1 MVKKLDK
8 MFIKKLHITQ
18 NIILAITLT
27 ILFVL
32 FSYTYVNSWFKELEN
47 VFVSFKESLVYPAW
61 TLNKTLIGA
70 VLEAMIRKKD
80 IISIVVYD
88 DKGEILGSISKEERI
103 TIFHSIFGLRN
114 KYYESRMYYKGFFVG
129 RLVFEYTY
137 YEPTKFLFVV
147 SLIFITLYLAIFM
160 LLKNLEK
167 NKQLN
172 DLISELNDANNEL
185 ELTLSELEE
194 TQQRVINS
202 EKMAVLGKLIVN
214 IAHDVNTPTGI
225 IYSSLTDMKDRIN
238 KVSDSLEREELTEEE
253 LRNCLSVCNELVDIM
268 LRNAQRIR
276 ELVQSLKRVAVN
288 EITQT
293 FAMVNLKDVVTD
305 VLNALHPR
313 LRKTKITVNVH
324 VPDNLSIYT
333 VPGAWA
339 QILMNL
345 IDNSIIHAFDYDNP
359 GEIHIKFEQHFDKL
373 IMTFSDNGKGMSEE
387 TKRRAFEPFY
397 TTDTNIGT
405 GIGLSIVYQL
415 ATEVLKGEI
424 TLESSEGLGTT
435 FKIIVPILEE
445 FNSNK

>member
-1 MVKKLDK
+1 MTKKTDK
-8 MFIKKLHITQ
+8 VRISESNVLQ
-18 NIILAITLT
+18 NIILAIILT
-27 ILFVL
+27 VLFVL
-32 FSYTYVNSWFKELEN
+32 FSNNYINSWFKELEN
-47 VFVSFKESLVYPAW
+47 VFTGFKESLVYPSW
-61 TLNKTLIGA
+61 TLNKNLIGA
-70 VLEAMIRKKD
+70 VLKAMIKKKD

-88 DKGEILGSISKEERI
+88 DKGEILGSVSKDEKI
-103 TIFHSIFGLRN
+103 TVFHSIFGLRT

-129 RLVFEYTY
+129 RVYFEYSY
-137 YEPTKFLFVV
+137 FEPVKFLFVV

-167 NKQLN
+167 NKKLKE
-172 DLISELNDANNEL
+172 LVTELNDANNEL

-202 EKMAVLGKLIVN
+202 EKMAVLGKLMVN

-225 IYSSLTDMKDRIN
+225 IYSSLTDMRDRLN
-238 KVSDSLEREELTEEE
+238 KVVVSLNKEELTEEE
-253 LRNCLSVCNELVDIM
+253 LRDCLSVCSDLIDIM

-293 FAMVNLKDVVTD
+293 YATVNMKDVVND

-313 LRKTKITVNVH
+313 LRKTKITVHVDVPEDLNVR
-324 VPDNLSIYT
+324 T

-345 IDNSIIHAFDYDNP
+345 IDNSIIHAFEYDNP
-359 GEIHIKFEQHFDKL
+359 GEINIKFELRSDKL
-373 IMTFSDNGKGMSEE
+373 MMVFSDNGKGMSEE
-387 TKRRAFEPFY
+387 TKHRAFEPFY
-397 TTDTNIGT
+397 TTDTNSGT

-415 ATEVLKGEI
+415 VTEVLKGEI
-424 TLESSEGLGTT
+424 TLESEEGIGTT
-435 FKIIVPILEE
+435 FKVIVPILEE
-445 FNSNK
+445 SNSEK

>member
-1 MVKKLDK
+1 MTKKTDK
-8 MFIKKLHITQ
+8 VRISESNVLQ
-18 NIILAITLT
+18 NIILAIILT

-32 FSYTYVNSWFKELEN
+32 FSQNYINSWFKELEN
-47 VFVSFKESLVYPAW
+47 VFNGFKESLVYPSW
-61 TLNKTLIGA
+61 TLNKNLIDA
-70 VLEAMIRKKD
+70 VLKAMIKKKD

-88 DKGEILGSISKEERI
+88 DKGEILGSVSKDENI
-103 TIFHSIFGLRN
+103 TIFHSIFGLRT

-129 RLVFEYTY
+129 RVYFEYSY
-137 YEPTKFLFVV
+137 FEPVKFLFVV

-160 LLKNLEK
+160 LLKNLQK
-167 NKQLN
+167 NKKLKE
-172 DLISELNDANNEL
+172 LVTELNDANNEL

-202 EKMAVLGKLIVN
+202 EKMAVLGKLMVN

-225 IYSSLTDMKDRIN
+225 IYSSLTDMKDRLN
-238 KVSDSLEREELTEEE
+238 KVVVSLNNEELTEEE
-253 LRNCLSVCNELVDIM
+253 LRDCLSVCSDLIDIM

-293 FAMVNLKDVVTD
+293 YATVNMKDVVND

-313 LRKTKITVNVH
+313 LRKTKITVHVDVPENLNVR
-324 VPDNLSIYT
+324 T

-345 IDNSIIHAFDYDNP
+345 IDNSIIHAFEYDNP
-359 GEIHIKFEQHFDKL
+359 GEINIKFELHSDKL
-373 IMTFSDNGKGMSEE
+373 MMLFSDNGKGMNEE

-397 TTDTNIGT
+397 TTDTNTGT

-424 TLESSEGLGTT
+424 TLESEEGIGTT